1 MIEYYE
7 NLSEEEQLRVSAS
20 IATLL
25 KQTFLLEYQYDR
37 RTKRFMV
44 NKDFYQCDK
53 HLEFIQNYFRI
64 MGMEVCEQTQLGIIY
79 LCNGQVLGEKLSKLS
94 TLYLLILKLIYDE
107 QMAAVSSSVHVYT
120 TIGEIHDKMNLYRL
134 FKKGPSQ
141 TEIKKTISLSA
152 SIE

>member
-120 TIGEIHDKMNLYRL
+120 TIGEIHD
-134 FKKGPSQ
+134 S
-141 TEIKKTISLSA
+141 
-152 SIE
+152 